1 MSQKTIQLN
10 PEFLSLSSRKREKT
24 RKKREKKQ
32 KQSLGIKPNKLRK
45 QLLARIKDHQKKAEE
60 TVATPLEPA
69 EEEFQSEFNKS
80 LSFLH
85 ELSKKKKHKKELRK
99 SRRRKKAPGDV
110 ATELPKEMVVMDGS
124 VVSEVTEVVVESGSK
139 EEPPY
144 STIKHGSKPT
154 FREWRRLTQKN
165 TDEAKKPLSIV
176 IADGPMATDKSER
189 ETALEKVKAQ
199 YKDDNPSRRPAIQKK
214 IKTVKYHLG
223 KTGHKVAVL
232 IKDRKTRKQVQH
244 EHTLLKQK
252 SIIEVKNYLR
262 HRNLLKTGSDAPVDV
277 LRQMYEQAILTGE
290 VNNQGKE
297 TLIHNFIN
305 T

>member
-10 PEFLSLSSRKREKT
+10 PEFLSLSSRKRDKT

-32 KQSLGIKPNKLRK
+32 KQSLDIKPNKLRK

-85 ELSKKKKHKKELRK
+85 ELSKKKKNKKELRK
-99 SRRRKKAPGDV
+99 SRRRKKTSGDV
-110 ATELPKEMVVMDGS
+110 ATELPKEMVVMDIS
-124 VVSEVTEVVVESGSK
+124 AASETAKAPVESGPK

-154 FREWRRLTQKN
+154 FREWQRLTQKK
-165 TDEAKKPLSIV
+165 TDEAKKPLAIV
-176 IADGPMATDKSER
+176 IADAPMVIEKSDR
-189 ETALEKVKAQ
+189 EIAMEKVKVQ

-223 KTGHKVAVL
+223 RTGHKVAVL
-232 IKDRKTRKQVQH
+232 IKDRKTRKQVQY
-244 EHTLLKQK
+244 EHALLKQK

-262 HRNLLKTGSDAPVDV
+262 RRNLLKTGSDAPIDV

>member
-10 PEFLSLSSRKREKT
+10 PEFLSLSSRKRDKT

-32 KQSLGIKPNKLRK
+32 KQSGDIKPNKLRK

-60 TVATPLEPA
+60 TVATPIDPA
-69 EEEFQSEFNKS
+69 EQEFQSEFNKS

-85 ELSKKKKHKKELRK
+85 ELSKKKNHKKELRK

-110 ATELPKEMVVMDGS
+110 ATELPKEMVVVDNS
-124 VVSEVTEVVVESGSK
+124 IVSEVEKVTVESCSK
-139 EEPPY
+139 EGPPY
-144 STIKHGSKPT
+144 STIKNGSKPT
-154 FREWRRLTQKN
+154 FREWQRLTQKN
-165 TDEAKKPLSIV
+165 TDEMKKPLAIV
-176 IADGPMATDKSER
+176 IADRPTVIEKSER
-189 ETALEKVKAQ
+189 EIALEKVKVQ
-199 YKDDNPSRRPAIQKK
+199 YKEDNPSRRPAIQKR

-262 HRNLLKTGSDAPVDV
+262 RRNLLKTGSDAPIDV

-290 VNNQGKE
+290 VNNKGKE